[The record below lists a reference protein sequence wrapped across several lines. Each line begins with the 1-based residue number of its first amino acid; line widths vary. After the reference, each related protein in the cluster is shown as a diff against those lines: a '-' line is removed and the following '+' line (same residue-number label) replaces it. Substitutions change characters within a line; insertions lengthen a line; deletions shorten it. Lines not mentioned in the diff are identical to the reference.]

1 MFCSHALGSRHPAY
15 DAKGMYLPC
24 FRMLHILGVADCI
37 NHGKGGRVALWHKA
51 RHWWLPHSL
60 GSFALVQGHAH
71 SLEQPGQS
79 RAGTLWIVPDECFGC
94 LTVAGTVSCL
104 YVQRC
109 QTANMP
115 MHANIRKGSIWASCT
130 TLAQGLAECHE
141 ASSPLGKCIPRS
153 LGQPRQHSTFGS
165 IPGSACSG
173 CMLECPRMLL
183 CLTAC
188 AWGI

>member
-1 MFCSHALGSRHPAY
+1 
-15 DAKGMYLPC
+15 
-24 FRMLHILGVADCI
+24 MLHILWGGSLF
-37 NHGKGGRVALWHKA
+37 NHGKGVRLALWHKA

-60 GSFALVQGHAH
+60 GIFALVQGHAH
-71 SLEQPGQS
+71 SLEQPGQC
-79 RAGTLWIVPDECFGC
+79 RAGTLWIVPAECFGC
-94 LTVAGTVSCL
+94 LKVSGAVPCL

-115 MHANIRKGSIWASCT
+115 MHASIRQGFPVPCILALPQPQIWASCT

-173 CMLECPRMLL
+173 CMLECQRMLL
-183 CLTAC
+183 CLTSC
-188 AWGI
+188 AWSI